1 MDRRDFLSSATLLA
15 LGAGAAACGGG
26 SDSAPS
32 TAPPE
37 RDLAARF
44 AKYRVASEP
53 NGDLAKVTWP
63 SFVTDAPAEVKTLY
77 EFQVTHGNL
86 MKWMPCYCGCGQNAG
101 HKSNRDCYVKTVR
114 ADGSVVFDSMAPT

>member
-26 SDSAPS
+26 SGSASS
-32 TAPPE
+32 TTQPE

-53 NGDLAKVTWP
+53 NGDLANVVWP
-63 SFVTDAPAEVKTLY
+63 SFVDDAPAEVKTLY

-101 HKSNRDCYVKTVR
+101 HKSNRDCYIKSVR